1 MLQMIIY
8 SITIMYTPGPVTIT
22 AANIGLNRKFKD
34 GLPFYAGVSLAIFAL
49 YILIGYFGNLLLT
62 SYDLWPISL
71 IGGIYM
77 LYLAYKI
84 FMSEVDLNKAA
95 FTKIGL
101 REGFLMQFF
110 NPKAIIA
117 VIPAVTI
124 YFPQLNITGIKIF
137 YMAIFF
143 TMLVFGAPALYAL
156 IGQFFSN
163 IFHNK
168 RGLSFFNKLMS
179 LILVYIALSTMY
191 KYIYLRFFQSL

>member
-49 YILIGYFGNLLLT
+49 YILIGYFGSLLLT
-62 SYDLWPISL
+62 SHDLWPISL

-84 FMSEVDLNKAA
+84 FLSNVDLNKAL
-95 FTKIGL
+95 FTKIGF
-101 REGFLMQFF
+101 RDGFLMQFF

-117 VIPAVTI
+117 VMPVVTI

-143 TMLVFGAPALYAL
+143 TILVFGAPALYAI
-156 IGQFFSN
+156 IGQFFSD
-163 IFHNK
+163 IIQNK
-168 RGLSFFNKLMS
+168 KVILFFNKIMS
-179 LILVYIALSTMY
+179 LILAYIALSILY
-191 KYIYLRFFQSL
+191 HYIYLRFF

>member
-1 MLQMIIY
+1 MLQMILY

-49 YILIGYFGNLLLT
+49 YILIGYFGSLLLPT
-62 SYDLWPISL
+62 HDLWPISL

-84 FMSEVDLNKAA
+84 FLSNVDLNKAF
-95 FTKIGL
+95 FTKIGF
-101 REGFLMQFF
+101 RDGFLMQIF

-117 VIPAVTI
+117 VLPVVTL

-137 YMAIFF
+137 YMAVFF
-143 TMLVFGAPALYAL
+143 TLLVFGAPALYAV
-156 IGQFFSN
+156 IGQFFSDV
-163 IFHNK
+163 IQNK
-168 RGLSFFNKLMS
+168 KVIIFFNKTMS
-179 LILVYIALSTMY
+179 LILAYIALSILY
-191 KYIYLRFFQSL
+191 HDLYLRFF